1 MKVFGIDISKWQGDF
16 DFNKALQEGA
26 KYVIIKAGGADGGL
40 YRDPKFEE
48 NYKNAKAAGLG
59 VGAYFFGM
67 ADTFDKAKQEAAYFA
82 ELLKGKQ
89 FDYPVFYDVE
99 GAPQAAAGIAT
110 LTEVVRT
117 FCSAMEGYGY
127 WCGFYTNLD
136 WYKHHLNGPELAER
150 FSFWCAAWMSEC
162 PCSDAQM
169 WQFGGSVNVIRDN
182 TVAGIVCDQDYCFVD
197 YPTLIKQKGKNG
209 YGKTPT
215 PAPTPKPEPKP
226 APAVWT
232 PKAGDKVRIEKDAPV
247 YGYTAKFAYWV
258 YRTVYVLMEL
268 DGNRAVFGTEAGV
281 CVGAVDKKYL
291 KKA

>member
-1 MKVFGIDISKWQGDF
+1 MKLFGIDISRWQGDF
-16 DFNKALQEGA
+16 NFNKALQEGV
-26 KYVIIKAGGADGGL
+26 KYVIIKAGGADDGL
-40 YRDPKFEE
+40 YKDPRFGE
-48 NYKNAKAAGLG
+48 NYKKAKAAGLG

-67 ADTFDKAKQEAAYFA
+67 ADTVDKAKQEAAYFA

-110 LTEVVRT
+110 LSEVVRT
-117 FCSAMEGYGY
+117 FCTAMEDYGY

-136 WYKHHLNGPELAER
+136 WYKHHLNGADLAER

-182 TVAGIVCDQDYCFVD
+182 TVAGVVCDQDYCFVD

-215 PAPTPKPEPKP
+215 PAPEPKPEPIK
-226 APAVWT
+226 
-232 PKAGDKVRIEKDAPV
+232 KGDKVRMKQGAPV
-247 YGYTAKFAYWV
+247 YGTDTPFLPFV
-258 YRTVYVLMEL
+258 YNEILYVREL
-268 DGNRAVFGTEAGV
+268 SGNRAVISTNQYGAIT
-281 CVGAVDKKYL
+281 GAVDVKYL
-291 KKA
+291 YKV